1 MISVDLG
8 HESLLLPSLLLLD
21 QLCLLL
27 SSHNLPV
34 AVTFIPI
41 LMVPVVK
48 GVESLEEPIL
58 KCLSWKRLAHLY

>member
-8 HESLLLPSLLLLD
+8 HESLLPPSLLLLN

-27 SSHNLPV
+27 SSQHLRV

-48 GVESLEEPIL
+48 GVESLEKPIL